1 LISAGRSASNGKKL
15 NLALSADNVAA
26 FHSSASRS
34 MRFVQFQSANGG
46 PQRLGVQLTLDGDII
61 DVSGVNSSIPNSLVK
76 FLALGPDY
84 LEKAKR

>member
-1 LISAGRSASNGKKL
+1 
-15 NLALSADNVAA
+15 
-26 FHSSASRS
+26 